1 MGDAALES
9 SGSRFP
15 DETRQVIDASDATL
29 FGATSGASWDAL
41 FHLRWGRQTRYG
53 GLA

>member
-15 DETRQVIDASDATL
+15 DETRQVIDDSGATL
-29 FGATSGASWDAL
+29 FGATNRASWDAL
-41 FHLRWGRQTRYG
+41 FYLRWGR
-53 GLA
+53 

>member
-15 DETRQVIDASDATL
+15 DETRQAIDDSDATL
-29 FGATSGASWDAL
+29 FGATNGAGWEAL
-41 FHLRWGRQTRYG
+41 FYLCWAGRRATG
-53 GLA
+53 AN